1 MVKLSS
7 DINLRDFG
15 NNEYLSSVQDEAI
28 RFATEQTDEIL
39 SLYSQHA
46 DTEGGR
52 YVCADT
58 FKELFPAFENK
69 EDRATVNNAIHNSAA
84 VLSSTQFDEVLKRDE
99 PQKKEVIF
107 VTGIPGSGKTSTVK
121 NMMMQ
126 DTTKLLFEGQL
137 ARPQSAFRKI
147 EQCLE
152 RNLEV
157 TIVAVSMRAERA
169 SDNTYKRF
177 NEYGRGASIGI
188 MADIQA
194 NLPDGLKQIRD
205 KFGDAVKIVGINQ
218 DRNSEF
224 IDKFD
229 DVIKMLSLGSQE
241 QILGRLAEKIQSDFD
256 SGKISRE
263 CFNQAKGSM
272 DLESVFA
279 KKEYSQQRV
288 VTNSK
293 GVTLET
299 KSANE
304 LWSKVEQIPV
314 TGMKA
319 GIYLLGQAKK
329 AETGQTYSGEIIYK
343 DAAAVFQKT
352 KNGLVRHN
360 ATHNEERLAKLV
372 EIGQNVFIGSNK
384 GKLIVKSLEY
394 SAKKSISR

>member
-152 RNLEV
+152 
-157 TIVAVSMRAERA
+157 
-169 SDNTYKRF
+169 
-177 NEYGRGASIGI
+177 
-188 MADIQA
+188 
-194 NLPDGLKQIRD
+194 
-205 KFGDAVKIVGINQ
+205 
-218 DRNSEF
+218 
-224 IDKFD
+224 
-229 DVIKMLSLGSQE
+229 
-241 QILGRLAEKIQSDFD
+241 
-256 SGKISRE
+256 
-263 CFNQAKGSM
+263 
-272 DLESVFA
+272 
-279 KKEYSQQRV
+279 
-288 VTNSK
+288 
-293 GVTLET
+293 
-299 KSANE
+299 
-304 LWSKVEQIPV
+304 
-314 TGMKA
+314 
-319 GIYLLGQAKK
+319 
-329 AETGQTYSGEIIYK
+329 
-343 DAAAVFQKT
+343 
-352 KNGLVRHN
+352 
-360 ATHNEERLAKLV
+360 
-372 EIGQNVFIGSNK
+372 
-384 GKLIVKSLEY
+384 
-394 SAKKSISR
+394 